1 MKSQIFK
8 YFISLNLFLF
18 PFIASTQVSIIIGE
32 NKVALNQ
39 AFEISISNE
48 NGLIDSYTAFPE
60 IEGMVMKEGPNSK
73 EEKFIDGKKVI
84 SQTITKYYYAFEEG
98 TYLLYGGY
106 VMEINGIAYTLDGTE
121 ITVNPKDE
129 SFGEV
134 ILEEEINFS
143 SEDTRE
149 FIETQ
154 ETAFLGLTTNQDEVF
169 VGEGFNIILAFYV
182 ALSNEA
188 ELKFHELNP
197 QLVEVL
203 KKIKPD
209 NCWEEDFDIRE
220 IQKRPVT
227 INGEAYHQYKIYQ
240 ASFYPF
246 NDEPIIF
253 PSVDLKMI
261 KYNVLKGEGDV
272 EDEKVPEYIT
282 FSTNAKT
289 ITVKELPE
297 HPLRDQVIVGNFTLK
312 EELPKLK
319 FVTGEGFKYRFRLQ
333 GQGNISAIKAPEV
346 KSSKELVF
354 YEAGGSQ
361 LISHSESLVSGEKV
375 FEYNLVAKE
384 AGDYPLS
391 EQIEWIYF
399 NPSLEEYDTLR
410 PQFVVEVSGESLKN
424 LQISISN
431 FGKYYEKI
439 ASENNSFVTNN
450 HKVLF
455 RRILNTLL
463 ISLLVSIVV
472 LFFKYNRS

>member
-1 MKSQIFK
+1 MKNFIFK
-8 YFISLNLFLF
+8 YLFFKGLIFSSIAVSAQIS
-18 PFIASTQVSIIIGE
+18 IEIGVTQVA
-32 NKVALNQ
+32 KNQ
-39 AFEISISNE
+39 AFEVSISNE
-48 NGLIDSYTAFPE
+48 NGLIESYSSFPE
-60 IEGMVMKEGPNSK
+60 IEGMVMRDGPRLKEDK
-73 EEKFIDGKKVI
+73 IVDGKKVV
-84 SQTITKYYYAFEEG
+84 SQTITQYYYALEEG
-98 TYLLYGGY
+98 TYFLYSFTID
-106 VMEINGIAYTLDGTE
+106 VNGQSYSTEGTE
-121 ITVNPKDE
+121 ITVGPENDK
-129 SFGEV
+129 FGLIE
-134 ILEEEINFS
+134 LEETINFS
-143 SEDTRE
+143 LDDERE

-154 ETAFLGLTTNQDEVF
+154 ETAFLGLTTNEDEVF
-169 VGEGFNIILAFYV
+169 VGEGFNVILALYV

-197 QLVEVL
+197 QLVEIL

-246 NDEPIIF
+246 NNETIYF

-261 KYNVLKGEGDV
+261 KYNVLKGEGDI

-282 FSTNAKT
+282 FSTNSKT
-289 ITVKELPE
+289 INVKELPE
-297 HPLRDQVIVGNFTLK
+297 HPLRDKVIVGHFSLQ

-319 FVTGEGFKYRFRLQ
+319 FVTGEGFKYKFRLR
-333 GQGNISAIKAPEV
+333 GQGNIAAIKAPDV
-346 KSSKELVF
+346 KNSKELVF

-384 AGDYPLS
+384 AGDYPLAR
-391 EQIEWIYF
+391 QIEWIYF
-399 NPSLEEYDTLR
+399 NPTLEAYDTLR
-410 PQFVVEVSGESLKN
+410 PRFVVEVSGESLKN

-439 ASENNSFVTNN
+439 STENNAFVTNDY
-450 HKVLF
+450 KIIF

-463 ISLLVSIVV
+463 ISLLISIVF
-472 LFFKYNRS
+472 LFFRYNRS